1 MSEDSEYVF
10 NPIIALVAVGIT
22 LAAIYFFTH
31 EIIEPHEELESS
43 SDKVIIY
50 SSPEIEAEFYAD
62 TTGSSFLEKL
72 NGEEKKDEGN
82 PYLSLFEDEEPTAKK
97 EDSKK
102 TDSLF
107 FAALMAQSPKYDHP
121 VKHTIIRYYTKDKDK
136 NRVFDLQQFGFY
148 IHERPS
154 PLQQTHTSNMIH
166 VGDSVTNKDVLLV
179 GYQLIQSGM
188 DIKDISFSREH
199 AGWKSNAIE
208 IGTDTTIMDKKPMT
222 LKDLKMDWGQ
232 M

>member
-1 MSEDSEYVF
+1 MSEQSEYIF
-10 NPIIALVAVGIT
+10 NPVIALIAVGIT
-22 LAAIYFFTH
+22 LVVMYFVTH
-31 EIIEPHEELESS
+31 DTSDPADQLELK

-50 SSPEIEAEFYAD
+50 SSPELKKEFLSEDTEQDYIIEEPN
-62 TTGSSFLEKL
+62 TEENPFLPLFSKEEP
-72 NGEEKKDEGN
+72 EEK
-82 PYLSLFEDEEPTAKK
+82 PEDTQK
-97 EDSKK
+97 S
-102 TDSLF
+102 DSLF

-136 NRVFDLQQFGFY
+136 NRVFNLQNYGFY

-154 PLQQTHTSNMIH
+154 PLQSTHTSNMIH
-166 VGDSVTNKDVLLV
+166 VGDSVTNQDVLLV
-179 GYQLIQSGM
+179 GYQLIKSGM